1 MKSITSCLTKP
12 ILPLL
17 GLCAVLHSAAHAG
30 DVVEQWSKLP
40 LDKPPV
46 SLPYGKNGNLVVISN
61 MTSAGGTVDS
71 GTTPVNP
78 FPEMERAL
86 HVTPGEKNVPVR
98 IRIGPFPET
107 LPPKGSFEI
116 QFRLVEGLF
125 DFGMLSSLRPTDDSK
140 PFYLPDS
147 ERLFGLRIAV
157 GKNLS
162 TKGFGNLKTEEV
174 SAIESEQNYKLR
186 VEWTT
191 EGDTMNY
198 TFLLNG
204 NPLNSVSGK
213 AFTLSVPVSKFD
225 NALMCF
231 GIFSGSTE
239 EPSGKFFIGSVVAE
253 P

>member
-1 MKSITSCLTKP
+1 MKSITSSLKKP

-17 GLCAVLHSAAHAG
+17 GLCALFHSAAHGG
-30 DVVEQWSKLP
+30 DVVEGWSKLP
-40 LDKPPV
+40 LDKPPT
-46 SLPYGKNGNLVVISN
+46 SIPYGQNGNLIVYSN
-61 MTSAGGTVDS
+61 MIAGGMVDA

-78 FPEMERAL
+78 FTEMERAL
-86 HVTPGEKNVPVR
+86 HVTPGDKNVPVR
-98 IRIGPFPET
+98 IRMGPFPET

-116 QFRLVEGLF
+116 QFRLVEGSF
-125 DFGMLSSLRPTDDSK
+125 DFGMMSSLRATDNSK
-140 PFYLPDS
+140 PSYLPDS
-147 ERLFGLRIAV
+147 DRLLGLRIAV
-157 GKNLS
+157 GKNLF
-162 TKGFGNLKTEEV
+162 TKGLGNLKTAEV

-204 NPLNSVSGK
+204 NPLNLVSGK

-225 NALMCF
+225 DGLMLF
-231 GIFSGSTE
+231 GLFSGSEE
-239 EPSGKFFIGSVVAE
+239 EPSGKFFIGSVVSE

>member
-1 MKSITSCLTKP
+1 MKSITSSLKTP
-12 ILPLL
+12 ILSLL
-17 GLCAVLHSAAHAG
+17 GLCALFHSAAHAG
-30 DVVEQWSKLP
+30 DVVEAWSKLP
-40 LDKPPV
+40 LDKPPA
-46 SLPYGKNGNLVVISN
+46 SLPYGKNGNLIVISN
-61 MTSAGGTVDS
+61 MIAGGTVDS

-86 HVTPGEKNVPVR
+86 YVTPGDKNLPVR

-107 LPPKGSFEI
+107 QPPKGSFEI
-116 QFRLVEGLF
+116 QFRLVEGSF
-125 DFGMLSSLRPTDDSK
+125 HFGLMKGERPTDSSK

-147 ERLFGLRIAV
+147 DRFLGLVMEV
-157 GKNLS
+157 GKSPMALRA
-162 TKGFGNLKTEEV
+162 GNLKTDEV

-204 NPLNSVSGK
+204 NPLNLASGK
-213 AFTLSVPVSKFD
+213 AFTLPVPVSKFD
-225 NALMCF
+225 DALMLF
-231 GIFSGSTE
+231 GIFSGSQE
-239 EPSGKFFIGSVVAE
+239 EPSGKFFIGSVVSE

>member
-1 MKSITSCLTKP
+1 MKSITSCLKNP

-17 GLCAVLHSAAHAG
+17 GLCAVLHSAAHAS
-30 DVVEQWSKLP
+30 DVVEGWSKLP
-40 LDKPPV
+40 LDKPPTA
-46 SLPYGKNGNLVVISN
+46 LPYGKNGNLVVISN
-61 MTSAGGTVDS
+61 MIAGGTVDS

-86 HVTPGEKNVPVR
+86 YVTPGDKNLPVR

-107 LPPKGSFEI
+107 QPPKGSFEI
-116 QFRLVEGLF
+116 QFRLVEGSF
-125 DFGMLSSLRPTDDSK
+125 HFGLMKGERPTDNSK
-140 PFYLPDS
+140 PFYLPDT
-147 ERLFGLRIAV
+147 ERFLGLVMEV
-157 GKNLS
+157 GKNPMVLRA
-162 TKGFGNLKTEEV
+162 GNLKTDEV
-174 SAIESEQNYKLR
+174 SVLENEQNYKLR

-204 NPLNSVSGK
+204 NPLNLVSGK

-225 NALMCF
+225 DALMLF
-231 GIFSGSTE
+231 GLFSGSAE

>member
-1 MKSITSCLTKP
+1 MKSITSSLKTP
-12 ILPLL
+12 ILSLL
-17 GLCAVLHSAAHAG
+17 GLCALFHSAAHAG
-30 DVVEQWSKLP
+30 DVVEAWSKLP
-40 LDKPPV
+40 LDKP
-46 SLPYGKNGNLVVISN
+46 LTAIPYGHNGNLVVISN
-61 MTSAGGTVDS
+61 MIAGGTVDS

-86 HVTPGEKNVPVR
+86 YVTPGDKNLPVR

-107 LPPKGSFEI
+107 QPPKGSFEI
-116 QFRLVEGLF
+116 QFRLVEGSF
-125 DFGMLSSLRPTDDSK
+125 HFGLMKGERPTDSSK

-147 ERLFGLRIAV
+147 DRFLGLVMEV
-157 GKNLS
+157 GKSPMALRA
-162 TKGFGNLKTEEV
+162 GNLKTDEV

-204 NPLNSVSGK
+204 NPLNLASGK
-213 AFTLSVPVSKFD
+213 AFTLPVPVSKFD
-225 NALMCF
+225 DALMLF
-231 GIFSGSTE
+231 GIFSGSQE
-239 EPSGKFFIGSVVAE
+239 EPSGKFFIGSVVSE

>member
-1 MKSITSCLTKP
+1 MKSITSYLKNP

-17 GLCAVLHSAAHAG
+17 GLCALFHSAAHAG
-30 DVVEQWSKLP
+30 DVVEEWSKLP
-40 LDKPPV
+40 LDKPPTA
-46 SLPYGKNGNLVVISN
+46 LPYGQNGNLVVISN
-61 MTSAGGTVDS
+61 MIAGGTVDS

-78 FPEMERAL
+78 FPGMERAL
-86 HVTPGEKNVPVR
+86 YVTPGDKNLPVR

-107 LPPKGSFEI
+107 QPPKGSFEI
-116 QFRLVEGLF
+116 QFRLVEGAF
-125 DFGMLSSLRPTDDSK
+125 QFGLMKGDRPTDNSK

-147 ERLFGLRIAV
+147 ERFLGLVMEV
-157 GKNLS
+157 GKSPSALRA
-162 TKGFGNLKTEEV
+162 GNLKTDEV
-174 SAIESEQNYKLR
+174 SVLENEQNYKLR

-204 NPLNSVSGK
+204 NPLNLVSGK

-225 NALMCF
+225 DALMLF
-231 GIFSGSTE
+231 GLFSGSAE
-239 EPSGKFFIGSVVAE
+239 EPSGKFFIGSVVSE

>member
-1 MKSITSCLTKP
+1 MKSVTSSLKKT
-12 ILPLL
+12 ILSLL
-17 GLCAVLHSAAHAG
+17 GLCALSHPAAHAG
-30 DVVEQWSKLP
+30 DVVDEWSKLP

-46 SLPYGKNGNLVVISN
+46 ALPYGKNGNLIVYSN
-61 MTSAGGTVDS
+61 MLAGGMVDS
-71 GTTPVNP
+71 STTPANP
-78 FPEMERAL
+78 FPEIERAL
-86 HVTPGEKNVPVR
+86 HVTPGDKNVPVR
-98 IRIGPFPET
+98 MRMGPFPET
-107 LPPKGSFEI
+107 LPPKGSLEI

-125 DFGMLSSLRPTDDSK
+125 DFGMLSSLKPTDDSK

-157 GKNLS
+157 GKNLY
-162 TKGFGNLKTEEV
+162 TKGFGNLKTDEV
-174 SAIESEQNYKLR
+174 STIESEQNYKLR

-213 AFTLSVPVSKFD
+213 TFTLSVPVSKFD

-231 GIFSGSTE
+231 GVFSGSAE
-239 EPSGKFFIGSVVAE
+239 EPSGKFFIGSVVSE

>member
-1 MKSITSCLTKP
+1 MKSIPYPLKTS
-12 ILPLL
+12 ILSLV
-17 GLCAVLHSAAHAG
+17 GLCALFHSAVHAG
-30 DVVEQWSKLP
+30 DVVEGWRKLP
-40 LDKPPV
+40 LDKPSV
-46 SLPYGKNGNLVVISN
+46 SLPYGKNGNLIVVSN
-61 MTSAGGTVDS
+61 MIAGGVVDS
-71 GTTPVNP
+71 STTPMNP
-78 FPEMERAL
+78 FPETERAL
-86 HVTPGEKNVPVR
+86 HVTPGNKNLPVR
-98 IRIGPFPET
+98 LRMGPFPET

-116 QFRLVEGLF
+116 QFRLLEGSF
-125 DFGMLSSLRPTDDSK
+125 DFGMLSSLKPTDNSK

-147 ERLFGLRIAV
+147 ERLFGLPIAV
-157 GKNLS
+157 GKNLY
-162 TKGFGNLKTEEV
+162 TKSFGNLKTAEV
-174 SAIESEQNYKLR
+174 STIESEQNYKLR

-231 GIFSGSTE
+231 GIFSGSVNH
-239 EPSGKFFIGSVVAE
+239 PSGKFFIGSVVAE